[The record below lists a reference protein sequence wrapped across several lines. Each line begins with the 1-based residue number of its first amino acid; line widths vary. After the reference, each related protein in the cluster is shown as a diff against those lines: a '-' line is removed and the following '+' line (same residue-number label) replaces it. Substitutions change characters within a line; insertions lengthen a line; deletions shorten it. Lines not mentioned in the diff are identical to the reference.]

1 MEPNTSRRNTTALS
15 SISLISSGSVMISIG
30 FDAFTCFS
38 FAGLSFCSFTG
49 FSFAGFSFAGLGC
62 FSSFDAFAVSV
73 LVSGF
78 TSFCLETDFGAD
90 FCVSF
95 TVSSLKALILTE
107 STIFSISFSSELSS
121 TLRALIIAGLLPIPK
136 NPELPSLTT

>member
-1 MEPNTSRRNTTALS
+1 
-15 SISLISSGSVMISIG
+15 MISIG
-30 FDAFTCFS
+30 FDALPVFFRRS
-38 FAGLSFCSFTG
+38 FFLFFYR

-95 TVSSLKALILTE
+95 TY
-107 STIFSISFSSELSS
+107 
-121 TLRALIIAGLLPIPK
+121 LL
-136 NPELPSLTT
+136 